1 MLNYIQILLSDEC
14 KHLSNVCAVLCQTD
28 SPAVHKKKKKSRL
41 SCPFSVDP
49 VVYYLISL
57 TRGRSHAQ
65 WTQTTWPIEYPTDCV
80 ISACWIKN
88 KHMGWF
94 AFLEGT
100 GIKWE
105 DFPPSCTVY
114 LASFTLTRC
123 SRTSC
128 WGPTIRSTPEAMWLI
143 HFYVSIP
150 LHSRHFHLT
159 CKALCGIWGSAF
171 PQSSHNKKTT
181 GNYKAA
187 GRQSRTLMKVRF
199 PLPQVSAQRDYICE
213 TITLSQSKEAAF
225 KWTVKALGGA

>member
-1 MLNYIQILLSDEC
+1 MFVLFCVRQIQ
-14 KHLSNVCAVLCQTD
+14 T
-28 SPAVHKKKKKSRL
+28 KKSRL

-105 DFPPSCTVY
+105 DFPPSYSLFSFVY
-114 LASFTLTRC
+114 TR
-123 SRTSC
+123 S
-128 WGPTIRSTPEAMWLI
+128 L
-143 HFYVSIP
+143 
-150 LHSRHFHLT
+150 
-159 CKALCGIWGSAF
+159 
-171 PQSSHNKKTT
+171 QSHVLLGSHNKVYPWSNVIDSFICINPIAFLTLSPHLWDSLWNLRVSVSSEQPQQKDN
-181 GNYKAA
+181 GQL
-187 GRQSRTLMKVRF
+187 QS
-199 PLPQVSAQRDYICE
+199 SWE
-213 TITLSQSKEAAF
+213 TIPHFNESPVSPASGKCSTWLYL
-225 KWTVKALGGA
+225 WNNYTVTIKGSCF

>member
-1 MLNYIQILLSDEC
+1 MRYRWTIFRYCCVMNVNTFQMFVSDRFSGISQ
-14 KHLSNVCAVLCQTD
+14 KR
-28 SPAVHKKKKKSRL
+28 KKKSRL

-105 DFPPSCTVY
+105 DFPPSYSLFSFVY
-114 LASFTLTRC
+114 TRSLQSHVLLGYHSQVYPWSNVIDSF
-123 SRTSC
+123 
-128 WGPTIRSTPEAMWLI
+128 
-143 HFYVSIP
+143 
-150 LHSRHFHLT
+150 
-159 CKALCGIWGSAF
+159 LCINHIAF
-171 PQSSHNKKTT
+171 
-181 GNYKAA
+181 
-187 GRQSRTLMKVRF
+187 L
-199 PLPQVSAQRDYICE
+199 
-213 TITLSQSKEAAF
+213 TLSPH
-225 KWTVKALGGA
+225 L

>member
-1 MLNYIQILLSDEC
+1 MNVNTFQMLCSFV
-14 KHLSNVCAVLCQTD
+14 SNRFSSISQ
-28 SPAVHKKKKKSRL
+28 KKKKSRL
-41 SCPFSVDP
+41 FCPFSVDP

-105 DFPPSCTVY
+105 DFPPSYTVY
-114 LASFTLTRC
+114 FALFTLARC

-128 WGPTIRSTPEAMWLI
+128 WGTTIRSTPRSSMI
-143 HFYVSIP
+143 DSF
-150 LHSRHFHLT
+150 
-159 CKALCGIWGSAF
+159 LCI
-171 PQSSHNKKTT
+171 N
-181 GNYKAA
+181 
-187 GRQSRTLMKVRF
+187 RTPFL
-199 PLPQVSAQRDYICE
+199 
-213 TITLSQSKEAAF
+213 TLSPH
-225 KWTVKALGGA
+225 L